1 MSLNNSQRKR
11 AILWEEQGRKC
22 FWCFQLISTFTVSSI
37 DHWIPITHKSCGGS
51 NSFSN
56 LRLMHRAC
64 NLFKNNTCPICSDS
78 LKFKWRDAMRMMPGG
93 VRMTFD
99 DFAQVI
105 RDRARQ
111 LQREEQLDAMSA
123 MLRVEEEVSAIL
135 GAMLDETMCKG
146 DVPSL

>member
-1 MSLNNSQRKR
+1 
-11 AILWEEQGRKC
+11 
-22 FWCFQLISTFTVSSI
+22 
-37 DHWIPITHKSCGGS
+37 
-51 NSFSN
+51 
-56 LRLMHRAC
+56 
-64 NLFKNNTCPICSDS
+64 
-78 LKFKWRDAMRMMPGG
+78 
-93 VRMTFD
+93 MTFD

-146 DVPSL
+146 DVSSL